1 MMASANL
8 TPSASGLIA
17 RAASLRVDIGS
28 ERIWSGV
35 DLSAEPGD
43 TIAVIGPNGA
53 GKSVLL
59 SCLAGAHDPDSGT
72 IEVVN
77 PGVGYLPQADLLPTS
92 LTGREAVAFLGRIDC
107 RLSDRWID
115 LAETFDI
122 AHALDRPL
130 DSYSIGMRRKLE
142 LASVLGTDAA
152 LYVLDEPTA
161 GLDPE
166 SLPLVREAIADRTA
180 DGAAVVYS
188 SHRQDD
194 IDAAD
199 RRLLVEEGRVVSA
212 ESREVEP

>member
-1 MMASANL
+1 MASAHL
-8 TPSASGLIA
+8 TPSASGAIA
-17 RAASLRVDIGS
+17 RAVSLRVDIGS

-35 DLSAEPGD
+35 ALSAEPGE

-72 IEVVN
+72 VEVID

-92 LTGREAVAFLGRIDC
+92 LTGREAVTFLGRIDR
-107 RLSDRWID
+107 RLSDRWAD
-115 LAETFDI
+115 LAETFGI
-122 AHALDRPL
+122 ANALGRPL
-130 DSYSIGMRRKLE
+130 DSYSVGMRRKLE
-142 LASVLGTDAA
+142 LACVLGTDAA

-166 SLPLVREAIADRTA
+166 SLPLVRKAIADRTA

-188 SHRQDD
+188 SHRKDD

-199 RRLLVEEGRVVSA
+199 RRLIIESGTIVAS
-212 ESREVEP
+212 ESREVGP

>member
-1 MMASANL
+1 MRSTASTLSANG
-8 TPSASGLIA
+8 TIA
-17 RAASLRVDIGS
+17 RAASIRVTIGT
-28 ERIWSGV
+28 ERIWAGV
-35 DLSAEPGD
+35 DLSAAAGE

-72 IEVVN
+72 IEVVD

-92 LTGREAVAFLGRIDC
+92 LTGRESVAFLGRIDR
-107 RLSDRWID
+107 RLTDRWVD
-115 LAETFDI
+115 LVETFGI
-122 AHALDRPL
+122 ADALDAPL
-130 DSYSIGMRRKLE
+130 DSYSVGMRRKLE
-142 LASVLGTDAA
+142 LACVLGTDAA

-194 IDAAD
+194 IAAAD
-199 RRLLVEEGRVVSA
+199 RRLVVESGTVVASD
-212 ESREVEP
+212 SREVDL